1 MEHFLRFISGM
12 YSHENELKEKIPG
25 LVLDNEVQKI
35 YPCLWFDLK
44 KAIRDAKEQADNAM
58 VVDN

>member
-1 MEHFLRFISGM
+1 MRMNSRRRFLAS
-12 YSHENELKEKIPG
+12 
-25 LVLDNEVQKI
+25 VLDNEVQKI